1 MSASHPCELW
11 GAAARPVLGNP
22 EVEDFRAF
30 ALSASSPERR
40 GEPRFFVRISS
51 RDAAEAASAF
61 DSLSLDSLLL
71 CRASAASPAPASPI
85 LPRERLRSVAFVGP
99 MASGKSTVGPLLARL
114 MGLSFVDSDAAVESA
129 AGASVPDIFAS
140 EGEAGFRLRE
150 TAALSGLL
158 ERGGSVIATG
168 GGAVVAP
175 ENRALLRSGAVVVW
189 LHARPEALG
198 LRIAPGTRP
207 LLEGADPVGRLA
219 SIYRE
224 RRAFYAEVADF
235 LVPTEGRNPQEI
247 AEVIHEEIL
256 RAR

>member
-1 MSASHPCELW
+1 MIVPPCELW
-11 GAAARPVLGNP
+11 GAASRPVLGNP
-22 EVEDFRAF
+22 EVEAFRAF
-30 ALSASSPERR
+30 ALAASPRGSGAERL
-40 GEPRFFVRISS
+40 FLRISS
-51 RDAAEAASAF
+51 RDAAETASVF
-61 DSLSLDSLLL
+61 DSLGLVSLLM
-71 CRASAASPAPASPI
+71 CRASASSTASASPSIPA
-85 LPRERLRSVAFVGP
+85 ERLRSVALVGP

-114 MGLSFVDSDAAVESA
+114 LGLSFADSDTAIEAAS
-129 AGASVPDIFAS
+129 GRSVPDIFAS

-168 GGAVVAP
+168 GGAVLAR
-175 ENRALLRSGAVVVW
+175 ENRDLLRSGALVVW

-198 LRIAPGTRP
+198 RRLEPGTRP
-207 LLEGADPVGRLA
+207 LLEGADPVEKLA

-235 LVPTEGRNPQEI
+235 LVPTEGRNPGEL